1 MLRFL
6 RGGPNGSSFS
16 SFASEVSR
24 STVASMPPQTP
35 AAVPGAPQPQ
45 SAPFG
50 STPATG
56 PTPNRG
62 YEAAGLQRLGSV
74 VKQLEELI
82 PLVGA
87 ASEPGR
93 EVLKALGI
101 LVKLVPAGSQSPAAQ
116 RNNIEQM
123 AMRNTRDNQ
132 QMKQLEQMRMQSAQG
147 GQGAGQA
154 QGQAA

>member
-1 MLRFL
+1 M
-6 RGGPNGSSFS
+6 S
-16 SFASEVSR
+16 
-24 STVASMPPQTP
+24 PQAP
-35 AAVPGAPQPQ
+35 AAVPGSSQPQ

-50 STPATG
+50 TTPATG

-62 YEAAGLQRLGSV
+62 FEAAGLQRLGSV
-74 VKQLEELI
+74 VKQMEELI

-93 EVLKALGI
+93 EILKALNI

-132 QMKQLEQMRMQSAQG
+132 HMQMLQQQRMQSAQG
-147 GQGAGQA
+147 EQGQPG

>member
-1 MLRFL
+1 M
-6 RGGPNGSSFS
+6 S
-16 SFASEVSR
+16 
-24 STVASMPPQTP
+24 PQTP
-35 AAVPGAPQPQ
+35 AAVPGSPQPQ

-50 STPATG
+50 TTPATG

-62 YEAAGLQRLGSV
+62 FEAAGLQRLGSV
-74 VKQLEELI
+74 VKQMEELI

-93 EVLKALGI
+93 EILKALNI

-123 AMRNTRDNQ
+123 AMRNVKDNQ
-132 QMKQLEQMRMQSAQG
+132 QMQMLQQQRMQSAQG
-147 GQGAGQA
+147 GQGQPG